1 MTGFRR
7 IVPLKV
13 AAAALVVAISSSPP
27 ALAQWGWGGYG
38 GGWGGYGGY
47 GGGYGYN
54 NGAAMAGAA
63 IGGMALGAVVG
74 SAIAQ
79 QNQNNYGYGYA
90 QPVRRAR
97 LCPANQPVYDEWGE
111 FVGYQRV
118 RVPC

>member
-7 IVPLKV
+7 IVSINM
-13 AAAALVVAISSSPP
+13 VVASLILGLSSSSP
-27 ALAQWGWGGYG
+27 ALAQLGWGGYG

-47 GGGYGYN
+47 GGYGYN

-90 QPVRRAR
+90 QPARRAR
-97 LCPANQPVYDEWGE
+97 LCPANQPVYDDWGE
-111 FVGYQRV
+111 FVGYRRV
-118 RVPC
+118 RVAC

>member
-1 MTGFRR
+1 
-7 IVPLKV
+7 
-13 AAAALVVAISSSPP
+13 
-27 ALAQWGWGGYG
+27 
-38 GGWGGYGGY
+38 
-47 GGGYGYN
+47 
-54 NGAAMAGAA
+54 MAGAA

>member
-7 IVPLKV
+7 IVSINIAV
-13 AAAALVVAISSSPP
+13 ASLILGLSSSSP

-47 GGGYGYN
+47 GGYGYN

-97 LCPANQPVYDEWGE
+97 LCPANEPVYDEWGE
-111 FVGYQRV
+111 FVGYRRV
-118 RVPC
+118 RVAC

>member
-1 MTGFRR
+1 MIRFRR
-7 IVPLKV
+7 LTTIGI
-13 AAAALVVAISSSPP
+13 AAAIMGIAIVGTTP
-27 ALAQWGWGGYG
+27 ASAQWGWGGYG

-90 QPVRRAR
+90 QPVRRTR
-97 LCPANQPVYDEWGE
+97 LCPANQPIYDEWGE
-111 FVGYQRV
+111 FVGYRRV
-118 RVPC
+118 RVAC